1 MLFKDNGEGSSSQNP
16 QKGGVI
22 GPEDFIYD
30 SDTESESRLSMNE
43 DNKAT
48 GDNVKTFEQK
58 VESMTSKEDV
68 SSVKEQMNNALDQYK
83 SSGSNVPAFKEQVSD
98 LEKKIKICD
107 SKLSELERKEQAE
120 GKGKAKETNVPERV
134 LNPNYQPVPKSSNVV
149 GSSTVGNDYAYNSD
163 EEDEAIRRAIAESI
177 KTESSKENSSKSGK
191 GKGKDE

>member
-16 QKGGVI
+16 PKGGVI

-68 SSVKEQMNNALDQYK
+68 CSVKEQMNNALDQYK
-83 SSGSNVPAFKEQVSD
+83 SSGYNVPAFKEQVSD

-107 SKLSELERKEQAE
+107 SKLSELERKEQTE
-120 GKGKAKETNVPERV
+120 GKGKGKETNAPERV
-134 LNPNYQPVPKSSNVV
+134 INPNYQPAPKSSNVV

-177 KTESSKENSSKSGK
+177 KTESSKENSSTSGK